1 MDAAKKEALLAAA
14 KGTLPM
20 NIVRKHMIIDGRVQG
35 VGFRYHSTY
44 IAQHVG
50 VTGWVKNLYDGR
62 VEMEAQGT
70 PEQIEEMMSRLGNQR
85 YISITGVES
94 SDIPADPR
102 SVDFRVKY

>member
-1 MDAAKKEALLAAA
+1 MAEKIRLQLRFY
-14 KGTLPM
+14 GQ
-20 NIVRKHMIIDGRVQG
+20 VQG